1 MSGLATSPLPS
12 RASRTRGRK
21 QRWPECARIGY
32 NTRAVWG
39 VPNKPTKSQV
49 AHM

>member
-12 RASRTRGRK
+12 GGIRTRGRK
-21 QRWPECARIGY
+21 QKWPKCARIGY
-32 NTRAVWG
+32 STRAVWG
-39 VPNKPTKSQV
+39 VPNKATKSQV